1 MIILVVLNKIY
12 LMIYEMSI
20 AILLDANT
28 NNCMRITFDR

>member
-1 MIILVVLNKIY
+1 MIILVVLNKIN
-12 LMIYEMSI
+12 LLIYDISI